1 MDTPTAEAGHKEGLV
16 VGAGTEAPDDALLH
30 LVIRPG
36 EPLGLMLGGQVPD
49 CGHASCPPLP
59 VSCPPSVSSL
69 SHLLPKNYPPK

>member
-36 EPLGLMLGGQVPD
+36 EPLGLVLGGQVPD
-49 CGHASCPPLP
+49 CGHTSCPAPGQSFVLHQCQAGHT
-59 VSCPPSVSSL
+59 SCKLKVV
-69 SHLLPKNYPPK
+69 